1 MKKYMNGNLVR
12 HEGQVHRIKTSTS
25 RYVTLEDVFIDALNE
40 YDEPAIYYKTLED
53 EREIE
58 DIPLSDEFFI
68 NNDYKFDK
76 RTELFIASDGFG
88 PAIKKSIHNDY
99 FCSDRVEYSVAGI
112 VIRTVD
118 EFQNLMNVMHCEE
131 IADKIVVNSI

>member
-1 MKKYMNGNLVR
+1 MNGNLVR

-53 EREIE
+53 EKEIE

-68 NNDYKFDK
+68 NNDYEFDEK
-76 RTELFIASDGFG
+76 TRLFIANDGFG
-88 PAIKKSIHNDY
+88 PVIKKCLPDY
-99 FCSDRVEYSVAGI
+99 SCSDRVAYSVAGI

-118 EFQNLMNVMHCEE
+118 EFQNLMNVIHCEK
-131 IADKIVVNSI
+131 IADKITINSI